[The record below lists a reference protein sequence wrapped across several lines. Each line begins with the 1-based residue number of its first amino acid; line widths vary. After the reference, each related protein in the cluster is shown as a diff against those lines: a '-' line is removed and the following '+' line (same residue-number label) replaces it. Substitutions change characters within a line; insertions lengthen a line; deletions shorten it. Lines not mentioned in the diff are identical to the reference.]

1 MRCILMGVTR
11 HIEQNTPGREETAV
25 QAMRCI
31 LMVLPL
37 SLQAEH
43 ARARGD
49 GRTGYA
55 LHPHGVTPVT
65 ASRTRQSERRQPYR
79 LCAASSWAL
88 TRHIK

>member
-11 HIEQNTPGREETAV
+11 HIEKNTLEREETAV
-25 QAMRCI
+25 Q
-31 LMVLPL
+31 
-37 SLQAEH
+37 
-43 ARARGD
+43 
-49 GRTGYA
+49 GYA